1 MAGDVLSSSGEEK
14 VDKQGGKSIA
24 WSVSPMERKSGHAE
38 TARKECEGMAAKKP
52 SVTDGAG
59 ASYK

>member
-1 MAGDVLSSSGEEK
+1 MVGDVLSSSEEEK
-14 VDKQGGKSIA
+14 VDKQGRKSIA
-24 WSVSPMERKSGHAE
+24 WSVSLNERKSGHAE
-38 TARKECEGMAAKKP
+38 IARKECEGRAAKNP